1 MVEIAELV
9 PLELGLIEEGQFA
22 CDLDSE
28 LLDIQNKIVQ
38 HVKKYGLKAEK
49 AKATLKI
56 EIAFSC
62 LDVESSAYS
71 CVASMKKTVPATPPV
86 ASLLLSGE
94 TDKGAKC
101 LVCRKTGSGE
111 DNPNQRILF
120 TNKGEKADTETGE
133 VGGA

>member
-9 PLELGLIEEGQFA
+9 PLELALIDEGSFA
-22 CDLDSE
+22 SDLDAALLYIQEE
-28 LLDIQNKIVQ
+28 LVQ

-111 DNPNQRILF
+111 DNPEQRILF
-120 TNKGEKADTETGE
+120 TNKGEKVDTKTGE
-133 VGGA
+133 VVGA